1 MEKKNKIEK
10 IIIDILSNWFLL
22 YLYLYLYCIVAIHI
36 QSKSVFEL
44 LCLNNNSYSNNKKI
58 GTKLIVWDEAKK
70 SDENVL
76 WIYLYFFSALK
87 VIQFIA
93 FSVFDPMSC
102 NIYWNLFNLYIVFL
116 DFICLVQEFE
126 TNHTWNICNDY
137 VICLTMKSRN
147 ADKFSYFLFWHVI
160 HTKAVIHSFMYS
172 EHAKLSKGV

>member
-1 MEKKNKIEK
+1 M
-10 IIIDILSNWFLL
+10 SNWFLL

-44 LCLNNNSYSNNKKI
+44 LCLNNNSYSNNNKNWNKTDSVRWRKKI
-58 GTKLIVWDEAKK
+58 RRKCFVDLFI
-70 SDENVL
+70 
-76 WIYLYFFSALK
+76 FFSALK

-102 NIYWNLFNLYIVFL
+102 NIYWNLFNFYIVFL
-116 DFICLVQEFE
+116 DFICLVQKIE